1 MNCVLLLVTAWL
13 WAKPGAHC
21 CQVMNCQAKTM
32 TIGQPLGYFVVTMS
46 ETSVMQCTDWDNTL
60 RLTGILMTMSETSVM
75 QCTDWD
81 NTLRLTGIL
90 MTMSV
95 KPV

>member
-1 MNCVLLLVTAWL
+1 
-13 WAKPGAHC
+13 
-21 CQVMNCQAKTM
+21 
-32 TIGQPLGYFVVTMS
+32 
-46 ETSVMQCTDWDNTL
+46 MQCTDWDNTL